1 VKHPVHRY
9 GVAGISVRSLPW
21 MQHLELSRARARERQ
36 RRYRAGWPLIDYF
49 PDPHAA
55 TTIDSLRT
63 RCVGGDAS
71 SVLNRIVREWS
82 SSRGRDPPPS
92 V

>member
-1 VKHPVHRY
+1 MD
-9 GVAGISVRSLPW
+9 A
-21 MQHLELSRARARERQ
+21 HLELSRARERQ
-36 RRYRAGWPLIDYF
+36 RRYRLRRRRIDYF

-63 RCVGGDAS
+63 PYAGGDAS
-71 SVLNRIVREWS
+71 SIINRIVLEWS
-82 SSRGRDPPPS
+82 SSRGRDAPPR